1 MCQSVITQHPSYSP
15 MHTSHALSQDSA
27 KVCPPQH
34 RTQACRHRRNRRAA
48 HLEALHTCSRNAL
61 GRSRRG
67 CDPAAAA
74 DSRAP
79 THVHRAQFI
88 LVAFVWRVHAWM
100 RRQSFGKMVGA
111 RPSDLAIPPPQHAGA
126 TMMGIYRTHTPSCTG
141 REPALPPLHP
151 PSAVSLLLPRR
162 PPSPP
167 SAGMSV
173 WPSASRRDT
182 TRPPTRTASAA
193 GSRRLVSW
201 SSACHRRR
209 RRPRSFLAGRLAAA
223 AVARPPSRRSRPPP
237 PPPRAPQPQPASIGP
252 AGSLSHYEI
261 SSAAAAPRHHASLWP
276 GQGGG

>member
-1 MCQSVITQHPSYSP
+1 VPVSHHSTPRLL
-15 MHTSHALSQDSA
+15 SHAHVACSQDSA

-141 REPALPPLHP
+141 REPALPPFHP
-151 PSAVSLLLPRR
+151 PIAVSLLLPRW

-223 AVARPPSRRSRPPP
+223 VARPPSRRRSRPAAAT
-237 PPPRAPQPQPASIGP
+237 RHTQSAAARASIGP
-252 AGSLSHYEI
+252 ACWLSLSHYEI
-261 SSAAAAPRHHASLWP
+261 SSAAAAPRHHAQNQRVSP
-276 GQGGG
+276 

>member
-1 MCQSVITQHPSYSP
+1 
-15 MHTSHALSQDSA
+15 
-27 KVCPPQH
+27 
-34 RTQACRHRRNRRAA
+34 
-48 HLEALHTCSRNAL
+48 
-61 GRSRRG
+61 
-67 CDPAAAA
+67 
-74 DSRAP
+74 
-79 THVHRAQFI
+79 
-88 LVAFVWRVHAWM
+88 M

-141 REPALPPLHP
+141 REPALPPFHP
-151 PSAVSLLLPRR
+151 PIAVSLLLPRR

-223 AVARPPSRRSRPPP
+223 VARPPSRRSRRPPP
-237 PPPRAPQPQPASIGP
+237 HMTRRRRRRRRRQPQPASDLP
-252 AGSLSHYEI
+252 AGSLCPIMKFHQQQQPPATMRKTKG
-261 SSAAAAPRHHASLWP
+261 SAPQGLYSTPRGPCAGRRPLP
-276 GQGGG
+276 V